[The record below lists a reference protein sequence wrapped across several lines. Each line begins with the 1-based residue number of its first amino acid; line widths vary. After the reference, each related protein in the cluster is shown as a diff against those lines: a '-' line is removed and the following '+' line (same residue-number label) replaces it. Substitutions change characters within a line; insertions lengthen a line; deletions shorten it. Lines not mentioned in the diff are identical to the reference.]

1 MQQTSRGNSTIE
13 FSFVAHQL
21 RYVGNCGVLYRTST
35 TEELYSDF
43 KNNLEERE
51 LLLLF
56 IRKKLSLNLK

>member
-21 RYVGNCGVLYRTST
+21 SYVGNCGVLYRT

-51 LLLLF
+51 L
-56 IRKKLSLNLK
+56 